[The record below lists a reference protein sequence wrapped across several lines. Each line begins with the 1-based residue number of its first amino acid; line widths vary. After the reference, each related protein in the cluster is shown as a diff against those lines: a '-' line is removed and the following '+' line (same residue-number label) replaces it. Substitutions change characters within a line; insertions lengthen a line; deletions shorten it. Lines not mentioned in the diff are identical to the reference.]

1 MENPDTDH
9 ELTFVSLSGPAEA
22 LHRATES
29 GSGMLATGR
38 PWVRQEGWLLKESS
52 GLGGGWQLRYF
63 VVAGDRLEYFTE
75 EVTKLSLRPGERL
88 GVDVDKGNLVSRAAP
103 GGAAASQRALAENDV
118 VIGLN
123 GESLVRTPFSAALDA
138 QRRAGAANLAFTIL
152 RPKGKIMLH
161 GGAVGAGGARKQGGH
176 TFTVTVSEGT
186 ARRTRY
192 VLVCGGERACAGW
205 VASIKEAIA
214 AAAMTPINAAISQ
227 ALEMQAVV
235 EESQRRQEAMTA

>member
-1 MENPDTDH
+1 MEDSADH

-22 LHRATES
+22 LPRATER

-63 VVAGDRLEYFTE
+63 VVAGDRLEYFKE

-118 VIGLN
+118 VIGHN

-138 QRRAGAANLAFTIL
+138 QRRAGAANLAFRL
-152 RPKGKIMLH
+152 RPKGRSCP
-161 GGAVGAGGARKQGGH
+161 AAR
-176 TFTVTVSEGT
+176 SAPA
-186 ARRTRY
+186 AR
-192 VLVCGGERACAGW
+192 
-205 VASIKEAIA
+205 ASR
-214 AAAMTPINAAISQ
+214 AAISPSPSPR
-227 ALEMQAVV
+227 AAHGRGT
-235 EESQRRQEAMTA
+235 SSSAAASARRRLGRRSRRRSPPPR

>member
-1 MENPDTDH
+1 MEDSADH

-63 VVAGDRLEYFTE
+63 VVAGDRLEYFKE

-88 GVDVDKGNLVSRAAP
+88 GVDVNKGNLVSRAAP

-123 GESLVRTPFSAALDA
+123 GESLVRTPFSAAK
-138 QRRAGAANLAFTIL
+138 
-152 RPKGKIMLH
+152 PKNW
-161 GGAVGAGGARKQGGH
+161 
-176 TFTVTVSEGT
+176 GT
-186 ARRTRY
+186 YGPCCEPCTR
-192 VLVCGGERACAGW
+192 
-205 VASIKEAIA
+205 
-214 AAAMTPINAAISQ
+214 
-227 ALEMQAVV
+227 
-235 EESQRRQEAMTA
+235 